1 MVSFHLFADVSGFFL
16 VTLSLFLF
24 ALNLVLVVLD
34 FCVYEFVCFSSLS
47 SFGGLRGILFMFS
60 DVFCTLFFILQM
72 FLVVFVIFQIFLF
85 VKSVYIV
92 ALILFG

>member
-1 MVSFHLFADVSGFFL
+1 MS
-16 VTLSLFLF
+16 TSLF
-24 ALNLVLVVLD
+24 
-34 FCVYEFVCFSSLS
+34 
-47 SFGGLRGILFMFS
+47 
-60 DVFCTLFFILQM
+60 VFCLCHLLGVYVEFCLCSVTFLRFGSLFFIL

>member
-1 MVSFHLFADVSGFFL
+1 M
-16 VTLSLFLF
+16 F

-34 FCVYEFVCFSSLS
+34 FCVYEFVCFLSLS

-60 DVFCTLFFILQM
+60 DIFTFWFSFFVIL

-92 ALILFG
+92 ALILLG

>member
-1 MVSFHLFADVSGFFL
+1 M
-16 VTLSLFLF
+16 F

-34 FCVYEFVCFSSLS
+34 FCVYEFV
-47 SFGGLRGILFMFS
+47 
-60 DVFCTLFFILQM
+60 FCLCHLLGVYVEFCLCSVTFFTFFVLFFVILQM
-72 FLVVFVIFQIFLF
+72 FLVVFDIFQIFLF